1 MEKIRVEHHSLG
13 GMIWFGAWLFSLGYL
28 HLGFWKGVL
37 AIFVWPY
44 FLGVEMSPVLEAVT
58 AAG

>member
-13 GMIWFGAWLFSLGYL
+13 GMLWCGAWLFTLGYL

-44 FLGVEMSPVLEAVT
+44 FLGVEMSPLVEAAVS
-58 AAG
+58 AG